1 MTAEPPVRSKDLVI
15 NDRVTVPAQDLS
27 WTASRASGPGGQNV
41 NKVATK
47 VTLRFDLR
55 GTEAL
60 TRTQKARLRKLAG
73 KRIDA
78 QGGVIEQLDQGSL
91 ETVLANIT
99 DDDVDSVA
107 ICLLHSYRNP
117 AHETRIGEVVRDR
130 FPHKFVTLSTEVLP
144 EIREYE
150 RTSTTV
156 INAYVGPVVHVP
168 ACFS

>member
-1 MTAEPPVRSKDLVI
+1 MTTEPAARSKDLVI
-15 NDRVTVPAQDLS
+15 NDRVIIPAGDLS

-78 QGGVIEQLDQGSL
+78 QGALMINAQAERSQRQNL
-91 ETVLANIT
+91 ERARDGLRK
-99 DDDVDSVA
+99 
-107 ICLLHSYRNP
+107 L
-117 AHETRIGEVVRDR
+117 IGEALVPSKHRVATKPSRASKRRRLDDKR
-130 FPHKFVTLSTEVLP
+130 RRGEQKKARGK
-144 EIREYE
+144 IRA
-150 RTSTTV
+150 
-156 INAYVGPVVHVP
+156 NDD
-168 ACFS
+168 

>member
-47 VTLRFDLR
+47 VTLRFDVR

-78 QGGVIEQLDQGSL
+78 QGALM
-91 ETVLANIT
+91 
-99 DDDVDSVA
+99 
-107 ICLLHSYRNP
+107 
-117 AHETRIGEVVRDR
+117 
-130 FPHKFVTLSTEVLP
+130 
-144 EIREYE
+144 
-150 RTSTTV
+150 
-156 INAYVGPVVHVP
+156 INAQAERSQRQNLERARDGLRKLVGKALVP
-168 ACFS
+168 PKHRVATKPSRASKRRRLDDKRRRGEQKKARGKVRQVDD

>member
-15 NDRVTVPAQDLS
+15 DDRVTIPAQDLS

-78 QGGVIEQLDQGSL
+78 QGAL
-91 ETVLANIT
+91 
-99 DDDVDSVA
+99 
-107 ICLLHSYRNP
+107 R
-117 AHETRIGEVVRDR
+117 
-130 FPHKFVTLSTEVLP
+130 
-144 EIREYE
+144 
-150 RTSTTV
+150 
-156 INAYVGPVVHVP
+156 INAQAERSQRQNLERARDGLRKLIGKALVP
-168 ACFS
+168 PKHRVATKPSRASKRRRLDDKRRRGEQKKARGKVSQVDD

>member
-15 NDRVTVPAQDLS
+15 NDRVTVPARDLS

-60 TRTQKARLRKLAG
+60 TRAQKARLRKLAG

-78 QGGVIEQLDQGSL
+78 QGAL
-91 ETVLANIT
+91 
-99 DDDVDSVA
+99 
-107 ICLLHSYRNP
+107 R
-117 AHETRIGEVVRDR
+117 
-130 FPHKFVTLSTEVLP
+130 
-144 EIREYE
+144 
-150 RTSTTV
+150 
-156 INAYVGPVVHVP
+156 INAQAERSQRQNLEPQSTRAAEAPRGNEAEPSVEAKAPRGQAPTGRP
-168 ACFS
+168 EEGAR

>member
-47 VTLRFDLR
+47 VTLRFDVR

-78 QGGVIEQLDQGSL
+78 QGAL
-91 ETVLANIT
+91 
-99 DDDVDSVA
+99 
-107 ICLLHSYRNP
+107 R
-117 AHETRIGEVVRDR
+117 
-130 FPHKFVTLSTEVLP
+130 
-144 EIREYE
+144 
-150 RTSTTV
+150 
-156 INAYVGPVVHVP
+156 INAQAERSQRQNLERARDGLCKLIRKALVP
-168 ACFS
+168 PKRRVATKPSRASKRRRLEDKRRRGDQKKARGKVRQVDD

>member
-47 VTLRFDLR
+47 VTLRFDVR

-78 QGGVIEQLDQGSL
+78 HGALM
-91 ETVLANIT
+91 
-99 DDDVDSVA
+99 
-107 ICLLHSYRNP
+107 
-117 AHETRIGEVVRDR
+117 
-130 FPHKFVTLSTEVLP
+130 
-144 EIREYE
+144 
-150 RTSTTV
+150 
-156 INAYVGPVVHVP
+156 INAQAGRSQRQNLERARDGLRKLIGKALVP
-168 ACFS
+168 PKHRVATKPSRASKRRRLDDKRRRGEQKKARGKVRQVDD